1 MCPEVHL
8 GATEKGDQFFQEL
21 RRTVYTT
28 PKSFLDLLN
37 LFVSALG
44 EKREEL
50 ASNHKRLSSGITK
63 LKETNVIV
71 QELQETLK
79 KLQPELEI
87 KTEQTKVAL
96 EAVKEDTIKASEQEM
111 IVEKETEEVNL
122 QAMEI
127 KYLTD

>member
-1 MCPEVHL
+1 MSVSRRILDEVELPSESVKDALSQMCPEVHL

-87 KTEQTKVAL
+87 KTE
-96 EAVKEDTIKASEQEM
+96 
-111 IVEKETEEVNL
+111 
-122 QAMEI
+122 
-127 KYLTD
+127 